1 MRERE
6 RQKRER
12 LREKKASSPP
22 VDIAGRS
29 STHSHSSAL
38 SSSSPSPQH
47 GSDASAGNS
56 GKEKDHP
63 AGSGSGATE
72 AFSTGREVVIDFIG
86 SRVWDH
92 SAIVAIDTLARQYHE
107 LGVTLHLRHLSPD
120 CRALLLRS
128 SDVHLTSYSTIL
140 DVDAPLDPSYQV
152 ADDYNTSD
160 LPPPP
165 PTLRL
170 D

>member
-12 LREKKASSPP
+12 LREKASAAPRQSPELPLSP
-22 VDIAGRS
+22 VDAG
-29 STHSHSSAL
+29 HSD
-38 SSSSPSPQH
+38 
-47 GSDASAGNS
+47 GSVGNPVR
-56 GKEKDHP
+56 EKDHP
-63 AGSGSGATE
+63 ASGSGAIE

-140 DVDAPLDPSYQV
+140 DIDAPLDPSYQV
-152 ADDYNTSD
+152 ADDYSTSD